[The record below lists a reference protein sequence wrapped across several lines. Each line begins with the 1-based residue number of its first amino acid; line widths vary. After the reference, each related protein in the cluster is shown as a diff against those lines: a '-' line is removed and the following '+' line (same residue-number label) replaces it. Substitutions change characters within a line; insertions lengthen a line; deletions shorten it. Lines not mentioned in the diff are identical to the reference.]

1 MVRRVNLFN
10 SKPAKLLMCK
20 FLLGKLCLRKH
31 WGQELRNKGG
41 GGEVARKEK
50 RGREA
55 AGINN
60 IIIPKV
66 VQWQEPAEIE
76 IIFCNRKSRK
86 RRQPLSIRGGN
97 QE

>member
-1 MVRRVNLFN
+1 
-10 SKPAKLLMCK
+10 MCK
-20 FLLGKLCLRKH
+20 FFGKLCLRKH
-31 WGQELRNKGG
+31 WGQELRNK

-76 IIFCNRKSRK
+76 IIFCNRKSTK